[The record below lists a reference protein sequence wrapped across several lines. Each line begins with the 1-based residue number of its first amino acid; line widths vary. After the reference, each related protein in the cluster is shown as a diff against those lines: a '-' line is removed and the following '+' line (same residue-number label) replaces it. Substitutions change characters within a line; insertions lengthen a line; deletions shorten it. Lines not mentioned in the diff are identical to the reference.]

1 MRAVDMAAWLAR
13 HHGCRLET
21 FAGVSADYVAFGGA
35 FAIVRF
41 FGEKKEDCRMF
52 ETVLDEYVTGR
63 LGYFSLWPMTS
74 DSPNAASA
82 LYADTRKAFAAAAVG
97 ASSVPELDLRLAARG
112 F

>member
-1 MRAVDMAAWLAR
+1 MMAVDMAAWLAR

-21 FAGVSADYVAFGGA
+21 FAGVSADYVAFEGA

-52 ETVLDEYVTGR
+52 ETVLDDYVTGQ
-63 LGYFSLWPMTS
+63 LGYFSAWPITS
-74 DSPNAASA
+74 DSPNTASA
-82 LYADTRKAFAAAAVG
+82 LYEDARKAFAEAVIRV
-97 ASSVPELDLRLAARG
+97 SYVPELDLRLAARG

>member
-21 FAGVSADYVAFGGA
+21 FAGVSADYVAFEG
-35 FAIVRF
+35 AIVRF

-52 ETVLDEYVTGR
+52 ETVLDDYVTGR
-63 LGYFSLWPMTS
+63 LGYFSVWPMTS

>member
-1 MRAVDMAAWLAR
+1 MAAWLAR
-13 HHGCRLET
+13 HHGCGLET
-21 FAGVSADYVAFGGA
+21 FAGVPADYVA

-82 LYADTRKAFAAAAVG
+82 LYADTRKAFAAAAVR

>member
-1 MRAVDMAAWLAR
+1 MAAWLAR

-21 FAGVSADYVAFGGA
+21 FAGVSAYYVAFGGV
-35 FAIVRF
+35 IVRF

-52 ETVLDEYVTGR
+52 ETVLDDYVTGR
-63 LGYFSLWPMTS
+63 LGYFSVWPMTS

-82 LYADTRKAFAAAAVG
+82 LYEDARKAFATAAVG
-97 ASSVPELDLRLAARG
+97 ASSLPELDLRLAARG